1 MSSHAS
7 ALRYDA
13 EAWRRLSWTLPAATA
28 ITLAALL
35 AFLRLLAQPPAIQP
49 PSTVAVQI
57 VELPPAPK
65 AAPVAPLPLPAPMPK
80 KAVEPPKPQPRPQ
93 SAPVAP
99 ATRAPANPG
108 TMGARALYQPM
119 PEIPLALRHHTLDL
133 VAVARF
139 RVAADGSAT
148 VELIQATPEPE
159 LNAALLDALKRW
171 RFFPALE
178 NGHPVASSVDIR
190 IPISVR

>member
-1 MSSHAS
+1 MNSHAS

-13 EAWRRLSWTLPAATA
+13 ETWRRLSWTLPAATA

-35 AFLRLLAQPPAIQP
+35 AFLLLLAQPPAIQP
-49 PSTVAVQI
+49 PSMVAVQI

-65 AAPVAPLPLPAPMPK
+65 AQTAPPLSLPAPALK
-80 KAVEPPKPQPRPQ
+80 KAIEPPKPRVQPRTT
-93 SAPVAP
+93 PVAP

-119 PEIPLALRHHTLDL
+119 PEIPEVMRHHALDL

-159 LNAALLDALKRW
+159 LNAALLEALKRW

-178 NGHPVASSVDIR
+178 NGRPVASLVDIR
-190 IPISVR
+190 IPITVR